1 LKGGQIFMAENA
13 VYSSTSE
20 DFYYMDINVPC
31 QGACPVLTNIPAYIR
46 ALFKENYN
54 DSYEINRMVNIF
66 PGVLGRI
73 CSRPCE
79 DKCRHGEPELGRS
92 VNICHIK
99 RAAADFKKGDGL
111 SIPKPEPNGKRV
123 AIIGAGPSGLAA
135 AHDFARF
142 GFLVTLFESMDKP
155 GGMLTYG
162 IPEFRLPRDILF
174 PEIEGIL
181 ELGIRLKTGVRV
193 GEQVTVEELLKDYD
207 AVLSA
212 TGCYRPIPLGIPG
225 EDLPGVHSGL
235 EFMKKVCT
243 GEAPELGERVL
254 VIGAG
259 FTAFDCARSA
269 LRLGAR
275 DVSICLRRTQQDLR
289 VTADEIIETKTE
301 GVKINSLMLSR
312 RILGSKRVE
321 GMEFLRTQPG
331 ERRADGKRK
340 ISPIEGSESRREAD
354 SVIVATGQM
363 PGPFKS
369 PGEKDKQGILIT
381 GKESFRTS
389 VKKLYATG
397 DYITGPSTVIESIS
411 KGRQAARMIIE
422 DLTGE
427 RPYESLVRFEDTQLT
442 DRLTIWD
449 FLPREEMPTVK
460 PIEDRFALAGKEV
473 ETGLSKEQAHEEA
486 KRCYLCY
493 LHYEIDINRC
503 IYCRYC
509 VDVAPRDCIKLV
521 KGVKLNEQG
530 AITGFVETTD
540 WKDVGAV
547 VIDNSRCIRCGACV
561 RACPVDCISVTR
573 AELIEKP
580 FRQGEP

>member
-1 LKGGQIFMAENA
+1 MAENI

-20 DFYYMDINVPC
+20 NFYYMDINVPC
-31 QGACPVLTNIPAYIR
+31 QGACPVLTNVPAYIR
-46 ALFKENYN
+46 ALFEENYN
-54 DSYEINRMVNIF
+54 DSYEINRMVNIL

-99 RAAADFKKGDGL
+99 RAAADFKKEHAF
-111 SIPKPEPNGKRV
+111 SFPKPELNGKRV

-135 AHDFARF
+135 GHDLARF
-142 GFLVTLFESMDKP
+142 GFLVTLFESMDRP

-212 TGCYRPIPLGIPG
+212 TGCYRSIPLGIPG

-275 DVSICLRRTQQDLR
+275 DVSICLRRTEQDLR

-312 RILGSKRVE
+312 RILGSKGVE
-321 GMEFLRTQPG
+321 GVEFLRTQPG
-331 ERRADGKRK
+331 ERRADGKRE
-340 ISPIEGSESRREAD
+340 ISPIEGSESRWEAD

-363 PGPFKS
+363 PGPFKT
-369 PGEKDKQGILIT
+369 PGEKDRHGILVT

-397 DYITGPSTVIESIS
+397 DYITGPSTVIESIA

-422 DLTGE
+422 DITGE

-442 DRLTIWD
+442 DRLTTWD

-460 PIEDRFALAGKEV
+460 PVEDRFALVGKEV

-509 VDVAPRDCIKLV
+509 IDVAPRDCIKLV
-521 KGVKLNEQG
+521 KDVKLNKQG
-530 AITGFVETTD
+530 AITDFVETTD

-573 AELIEKP
+573 AELVERP
-580 FRQGEP
+580 FRQGEL